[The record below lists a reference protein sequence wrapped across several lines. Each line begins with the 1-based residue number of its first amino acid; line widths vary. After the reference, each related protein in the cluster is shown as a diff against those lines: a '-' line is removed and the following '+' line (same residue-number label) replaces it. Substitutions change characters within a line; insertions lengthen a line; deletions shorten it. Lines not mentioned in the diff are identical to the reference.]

1 LEPEEAKHRSSTGL
15 DFLLRKAQA
24 SDLNDTVAMNE
35 IVRRFEPLADRLA
48 KRATKNKTLQEDL
61 RNAARLALV
70 RAVRRHDLD
79 RAGFPAY
86 AEFYMRGAVNRVH
99 QRWLPPLPEEIEGLA
114 PEPASGEEGP
124 DVAEVVEGRLAPW
137 GDGDVAAVLAGLSPT
152 QHQIVVMRYV
162 EDAPLERIAEVTG
175 TSCSAVSQR
184 IATVHRR
191 IARRTRRPGRG

>member
-1 LEPEEAKHRSSTGL
+1 MESEEAKHHTSAGL

-24 SDLNDTVAMNE
+24 SDLDDTFAMNE

-48 KRATKNKTLQEDL
+48 KRATKNSTLQEDL

-86 AEFYMRGAVNRVH
+86 AEFYMRGAVNREH
-99 QRWLPPLPEEIEGLA
+99 QHWLPPLPEEVQGLA
-114 PEPASGEEGP
+114 PEPASAKEGA
-124 DVAEVVEGRLAPW
+124 DVAEVVEERLAPW
-137 GDGDVAAVLAGLSPT
+137 GDGDVATAMAGLNPS
-152 QHQIVVMRYV
+152 QRRIAVMRYI
-162 EDAPLERIAEVTG
+162 EDAPLERIAEATG

-184 IATVHRR
+184 IATVHRS
-191 IARRTRRPGRG
+191 IARRAHRPRRR